1 MAKLFSGTV
10 SQEQVIAAVEALGLK
25 PENVFSVN
33 ITGERV
39 RVIEFKRDV
48 DGNRIFNAALQTYE
62 KRSYT
67 LQVK

>member
-10 SQEQVIAAVEALGLK
+10 SQDQVIAAVEALGLK

-39 RVIEFKRDV
+39 RVIEFKRDD
-48 DGNRIFNAALQTYE
+48 DGKRIFNAALQTYD